1 MTAMTSHQS
10 DSDAARDNMI
20 RRQIRPWNVLEPRV
34 LELLAELP
42 REGFVPERYRQIAY
56 ADLQLPLGHGEVMM
70 EPRVEARML
79 QELDPQPGER
89 ALEIGT
95 GSGYVTA
102 CLSRLCGQV
111 TSVELH
117 ADLLE
122 QARDRLRGLE
132 TGERIQ
138 LHQGDA
144 AEGWGDG
151 RAYDVIALTGSLPTL
166 HDGFHHALAIGGRL
180 FAIVGSGPMM
190 EALRITRT
198 GHDAW
203 QTTSLFDAAIP
214 PLRGTTSR
222 ASFKL

>member
-79 QELDPQPGER
+79 QALDPQPGER

-95 GSGYVTA
+95 GSGYVAA

-122 QARDRLRGLE
+122 QARDRLGRLE
-132 TGERIQ
+132 TAERIQ
-138 LHQGDA
+138 LQGGDA
-144 AEGWGDG
+144 AEGWSDG
-151 RAYDVIALTGSLPTL
+151 RAYDVIALTGSLPEL

-180 FAIVGSGPMM
+180 FAIVGTDPMM

-198 GHDAW
+198 GQDAW
-203 QTTSLFDAAIP
+203 QTTSLFDAAVP
-214 PLRGTTSR
+214 PLRGA
-222 ASFKL
+222 ASKARFRL